1 MKTTNSLFL
10 ALTLI
15 VGAAATGCATDASD
29 PGTDDPGTNPGGGD
43 GGSDDAPHATNL
55 AGKYTMRSTY
65 DLATNMPG
73 KIGAAANMFIAA
85 TDDPDDPTNWL
96 LEQMINAMPNG
107 TVKTFLNNARGYVS
121 GYLNDQLLGWA
132 PDFVSTMVTVGADFG
147 DMTKHFGMNETLTVT
162 GANDALM
169 SSHTV
174 TGMHFKFG
182 NQESDFAFADY
193 GVADVKVDNVGL
205 TFDAT
210 GRLTVAQHQVPLKF
224 GQVLRIGL
232 DNGIIPL
239 VDANA
244 TDLNTLFADK
254 IDCYAVGGYVADA
267 VGIGSASTYES
278 ACIAGI
284 NAGANALYAQIAG
297 IDSDALNFG
306 IAGTARAV
314 DSNNDGNADKIQTG
328 VWTGNLSYA
337 GTPAPLSTATFHAER
352 Q

>member
-15 VGAAATGCATDASD
+15 VGAAATGCATDASNGGDTGGD
-29 PGTDDPGTNPGGGD
+29 PNPGGGS

-55 AGKYTMRSTY
+55 AGKYAMRSTY

-73 KIGAAANMFIAA
+73 KIGTAANIFIAA

-107 TVKTFLNNARGYVS
+107 TVKTFLNGARGYVS
-121 GYLNDQLLGWA
+121 GYLNDQLLNWA
-132 PDFVSTMVTVGADFG
+132 PDFVSTMVQVGADFG
-147 DMTKHFGMNETLTVT
+147 YMTKHFGMNETLEVT
-162 GANDALM
+162 GANDALT
-169 SSHTV
+169 STHTV
-174 TGMHFKFG
+174 NGMHFKFG
-182 NQESDFAFADY
+182 NQERDFAFADY
-193 GVADVKVDNVGL
+193 GVANVSVQNVAL

-210 GRLTVAQHQVPLKF
+210 GRLTVAQHQVPLHF
-224 GQVLRIGL
+224 GQVLRIAL

-239 VDANA
+239 VDTNA
-244 TDLNTLFADK
+244 TDLTTLFRDK

-267 VGIGSASTYES
+267 VGFGSASTYES
-278 ACIAGI
+278 ACIAGLG
-284 NAGANALYAQIAG
+284 AGANYLYGQIAD
-297 IDSDALNFG
+297 IDTDALNFG

-352 Q
+352 N